1 MRIFV
6 KRINMGNKLRRN
18 KLNNKTMKD
27 VLTPNKMIVTEQVN
41 KAKGIAFIGN
51 KLHTRL
57 NIIETTLTQ
66 SINDEAGE
74 EVLSFIKEH
83 LSFRNQETILYTSTK
98 TNLYDL
104 VDFDRIRTIINLHK
118 VNTHKQINSLFRS
131 INTLL
136 PDAGFYVG
144 CVETYDIR
152 KKKMIKRFGKTL
164 TRILWV
170 FDFIFNRVIPRVKIT
185 KGLYYFIT
193 DNKYRVLSLAETLG
207 RLVYCGFEIIES
219 KEINGLIYFVV
230 IKTGEPRTEKTI
242 SNGPFFPMN
251 RVGKNGKL
259 IKVYKLR
266 TMHPYSEFLQDY
278 IVKLNGYNDAGKPAN
293 DFRLAGWGK
302 FYRKLWLD
310 ELPQVINIVKGELGI
325 VGVRPL
331 SKSRFN
337 QFPEDLK
344 EQRIKYKPGCIP
356 PYVAL
361 CMPDATGN
369 IEAERIY
376 LTQMQRNPVVTNLK
390 FFFLAVYNIATNK
403 IRSA

>member
-1 MRIFV
+1 
-6 KRINMGNKLRRN
+6 
-18 KLNNKTMKD
+18 MKD
-27 VLTPNKMIVTEQVN
+27 VLAPRKTIVTEQVN
-41 KAKGIAFIGN
+41 KAKTIASIGC

-57 NIIETTLTQ
+57 NIVDTTLTQ
-66 SINDEAGE
+66 SIKEEAGE
-74 EVLSFIKEH
+74 EVLSFIKDH

-104 VDFDRIRTIINLHK
+104 VDFNRIRIIINLHK

-152 KKKMIKRFGKTL
+152 KQKMLNRFGKKL
-164 TRILWV
+164 TSILWI

-185 KGLYYFIT
+185 KGLYYSIT
-193 DNKYRVLSLAETLG
+193 KNKYRVVSLAETLG
-207 RLVYCGFEIIES
+207 RLVYCGFEIIET

-230 IKTGEPRTEKTI
+230 IKTSEPRHELTV

-251 RVGKNGKL
+251 RLGKNGKL

-278 IVKLNGYNDAGKPAN
+278 IVRLRGYNDAGKPAD
-293 DFRLAGWGK
+293 DFRLAGWGR

-310 ELPQVINIVKGELGI
+310 EIPQIINIFRGELSI

-331 SKSRFN
+331 SKSRFD

-344 EQRIKYKPGCIP
+344 EQRIKFKPGCIP
-356 PYVAL
+356 PYVSL
-361 CMPDATGN
+361 CMPDAAGN

-376 LTQMQRNPVVTNLK
+376 LKEMQQNPLITNCK
-390 FFFLAVYNIATNK
+390 YFILAVYNIATNK

>member
-1 MRIFV
+1 ME
-6 KRINMGNKLRRN
+6 NKNSN
-18 KLNNKTMKD
+18 KHNSKNSTMKD
-27 VLTPNKMIVTEQVN
+27 LLASNKMILSDQVN
-41 KAKGIAFIGN
+41 KAKSIASIGN

-57 NIIETTLTQ
+57 NIQETPLTQ
-66 SINDEAGE
+66 SIKEAAGE

-104 VDFDRIRTIINLHK
+104 VDFNRIRTIINLNK

-144 CVETYDIR
+144 CVETYDNR
-152 KKKMIKRFGKTL
+152 KKKMLDKYGKVL
-164 TRILWV
+164 TNILWV
-170 FDFIFNRVIPRVKIT
+170 FDFIFNRVIPRVAIT
-185 KGLYYFIT
+185 KDLYYFIT
-193 DNKYRVLSLAETLG
+193 KNKYRVVSLAETLG
-207 RLVYCGFEIIES
+207 RLVYCGFDIIES
-219 KEINGLIYFVV
+219 KEINGMMYFVV
-230 IKTGEPRTEKTI
+230 LKTSEPKLEATV

-278 IVKLNGYNDAGKPAN
+278 IVKLNGYNEAGKPAN
-293 DFRLAGWGK
+293 DFRLAGWGRI
-302 FYRKLWLD
+302 FRKLWLD
-310 ELPQVINIVKGELGI
+310 EVPQIINVFKGDLGI

-331 SKSRFN
+331 SRSRFN

-361 CMPDATGN
+361 CMPDAQGN

-376 LTQMQRNPVVTNLK
+376 LNQMQKNRHFTNIK
-390 FFFLAVYNIATNK
+390 FFLLAVYNIATNK